1 MFTLYSPLI
10 TLIKTFNT
18 EERFTFSDA
27 GIFKLIIDVASLML
41 GLNNFDDLLDFV
53 Q

>member
-10 TLIKTFNT
+10 TMIKTFNT
-18 EERFTFSDA
+18 EERFTSSDA
-27 GIFKLIIDVASLML
+27 GIFKLIIAVASLML
-41 GLNNFDDLLDFV
+41 GFSNFDDLFDFV